1 MPGDRGPGSLNLG
14 GQLTL
19 EQMNLDRK
27 ADFEGDAFDPFNI
40 GNKGNVDL
48 QLKAQNAYLDKAN
61 SKGGQIWTPEQM
73 QLRSNAAANGMDP
86 NSAAAAAQSQVV
98 SNLDDL
104 DDLEEIADADESMPT
119 GQHYEV
125 RSSQVAGSTNVNG
138 GPMNALASNQNKKMM
153 AKGAHGHT
161 DDFDAPDLAQPD
173 NSSGAAQ
180 YDDDGIPIIGNGPS

>member
-125 RSSQVAGSTNVNG
+125 RSS
-138 GPMNALASNQNKKMM
+138 
-153 AKGAHGHT
+153 
-161 DDFDAPDLAQPD
+161 
-173 NSSGAAQ
+173 
-180 YDDDGIPIIGNGPS
+180 